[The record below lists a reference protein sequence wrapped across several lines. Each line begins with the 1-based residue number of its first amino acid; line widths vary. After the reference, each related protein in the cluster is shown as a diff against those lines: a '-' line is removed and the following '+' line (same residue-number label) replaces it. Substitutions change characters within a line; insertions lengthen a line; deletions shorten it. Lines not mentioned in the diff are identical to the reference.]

1 LVNNEKVDVNYELKG
16 HDLITHKVHRH
27 ELPVLATPIPIIHS
41 SDEMLVID
49 KPPSLPVSLN
59 NLFFQSILS
68 DLN

>member
-1 LVNNEKVDVNYELKG
+1 MVNNEKVDVNHELKG
-16 HDLITHKVHRH
+16 HDLLTHKVHRH
-27 ELPVLATPIPIIHS
+27 ELPVLATPIPIIHL

-59 NLFFQSILS
+59 NLSLEPILT